1 MKRKNLLALFLCL
14 TFIFTGCGSSDSS
27 ETTTEDTTTA
37 TTTENG
43 HATTCT
49 VTLIEGKYSEEKLDS
64 SWDASTAVSI
74 DLSSLTVSD
83 EKKVSVSEN
92 SITITQAG
100 TYVASGELSD
110 GRLIID
116 VPNKGDVKLV
126 LNQASITSSNSSAL
140 HVKEGNTII
149 VLADG
154 TENTFIDS
162 ENYTFEDGEDEP
174 DATIFAK
181 DDLTFNGTG
190 TLIVQAN
197 YKDAIKCKDD
207 LKFVSGSFDITSVDD
222 GIVGKDSVSVRDG
235 SFQINSEGD
244 ALKAT
249 NTEETDK
256 GYVMIDGGSFQITS
270 TKDAI
275 VAETLLRVNSG
286 TINIVSGTLSAESS
300 TSGFGGA
307 SQPNDINMMDSQ
319 PGNPGGMPSGD
330 RGGRVGMGDPGSM
343 DPGSMEPGNSME
355 SSSSENTVSAKGL
368 KSYVELVVAGGTFSI
383 TAEDDAIHSDQ
394 NATID
399 DGTLSVASGDD
410 GLHAEKLLTINGGT
424 LDVTQSYE
432 GIEAFDIVINDGN
445 VTVNASDDGINAAG
459 DADSATNPEDDETTN
474 TDNSEVQDNFSNFP
488 GAGGMMEAEDQGATL
503 TINGGNVTLL
513 ASGDVIDINGDGV
526 INGGTVI
533 AQGPTSGGNG
543 TLDYAS
549 SFDIKG
555 GTFWGIGTAQM
566 AMNPSSSAYGLIC
579 GTVQET
585 ISQGT
590 TITVADSSGNT
601 VAELEVQMQGQ
612 WLAVT
617 SPEIEKGSSY
627 TLTIG
632 TSVYSATA
640 S

>member
-1 MKRKNLLALFLCL
+1 MKYKKILALFLCL
-14 TFIFTGCGSSDSS
+14 TFVLTGCSSSSDSS
-27 ETTTEDTTTA
+27 TEESTTTA
-37 TTTENG
+37 TTEDG
-43 HATTCT
+43 HATTCA
-49 VTLIEGKYSEEKLDS
+49 VTLTKGKYSEEKLDS
-64 SWDASTAVSI
+64 SWDANTATTI
-74 DLSSLTVSD
+74 DLSSLKVSD
-83 EKKVSVSEN
+83 ENKVTIDEN
-92 SITITQAG
+92 VITITQAG
-100 TYVASGELSD
+100 TYVASGGLSE
-110 GRLIID
+110 GQLIID

-126 LNQASITSSNSSAL
+126 LNNASITSSNSSAL

-162 ENYTFEDGEDEP
+162 ENYTFENSEDEP

-181 DDLTFNGTG
+181 DDLTFNGHG
-190 TLIVQAN
+190 KLIVQAN

-207 LKFVSGSFDITSVDD
+207 LKFVSGSYEITSIDD

-235 SFQINSEGD
+235 SFQITSEGD
-244 ALKAT
+244 ALKTT
-249 NTEETDK
+249 NANEADK

-286 TINIVSGTLSAESS
+286 TLNIISGTLSAESS

-307 SQPNDINMMDSQ
+307 SQPNAINMMDSQ
-319 PGNPGGMPSGD
+319 PGNQGGMPSGN
-330 RGGRVGMGDPGSM
+330 RGGRGGMGDPGSM
-343 DPGSMEPGNSME
+343 EPGSMEPGNSME

-368 KSYVELVVAGGTFSI
+368 KSYVELIVAGGTLSI

-399 DGTLSVASGDD
+399 GGTLSVASGDD

-424 LDVTQSYE
+424 IDVTQSYE
-432 GIEAFDIVINDGN
+432 GIEAFDIVINDGDI
-445 VTVNASDDGINAAG
+445 TVNASDDGINAAG
-459 DADSATNPEDDETTN
+459 DADSVTNPEDNETTD
-474 TDNSEVQDNFSNFP
+474 TDDSEVQDNFSDFR
-488 GAGGMMEAEDQGATL
+488 GGGGMMEAEDQGATL
-503 TINGGNVTLL
+503 TINGGNVAIL
-513 ASGDVIDINGDGV
+513 ANGDVIDINGDGV
-526 INGGTVI
+526 INGGTVT

-549 SFDIKG
+549 SFDIQG
-555 GTFWGIGTAQM
+555 GTFWGVGSAQM
-566 AMNPSSSAYGLIC
+566 AMNPSSSAHGLIC

-617 SPEIEKGSSY
+617 SPEIEKGSTY